1 MSENINRVTIT
12 GNLTRDPELRFTAS
26 GVGVCELGVAVNGR
40 RKDSSGTWVD
50 KPNFF
55 NVVVWGKQG
64 EACSEYLRKG
74 SPVAVDGKLDWQQW
88 EAKDGSGKR
97 SAVKIVADS
106 VQFLSQRGSSDDGFT
121 PASQETRVS
130 GDVARQDAAA
140 YAPDSTEDDDIP
152 F

>member
-12 GNLTRDPELRFTAS
+12 GNLTRDPELRFTPS

-40 RKDSSGTWVD
+40 RKDESGNWVD

-55 NVVVWGKQG
+55 NVVVWGKRG
-64 EACSEYLRKG
+64 ESCAEYLHKG
-74 SPVAVDGKLDWQQW
+74 SPVAVDGRLDWQSW

-97 SAVKIVADS
+97 SVVKIVADN
-106 VQFLSQRGSSDDGFT
+106 VQFLRGREDGDSFT
-121 PASQETRVS
+121 PAARSDQPEQVAASQDS
-130 GDVARQDAAA
+130 AA
-140 YAPDSTEDDDIP
+140 YAADDPNDDIP